1 MREVNMRIKYKG
13 KVVNGYEYP
22 DGSIRSKDGETL
34 YGFSAKGLIEG
45 VKVHKDAPKD
55 KDD

>member
-1 MREVNMRIKYKG
+1 MRIKYKG

-22 DGSIRSKDGETL
+22 DGSIRSKDGETF

>member
-1 MREVNMRIKYKG
+1 MKLKYKG
-13 KVVNGYEYP
+13 KVIEAVVWT